1 MPFPHISACP
11 PRRAGIFPNL
21 YSARPTSTLPQGE
34 RCGLSRAVSRL
45 RGLDGLPG
53 RLPQHC
59 FLCEPQVSS
68 FPSHLLSC
76 FSLLMVSRVGALSP
90 GVPQAVLSV
99 PPALFVPNVLGGWAS
114 RPARPSPSLWVIPC
128 SALVG
133 SRGCRARRARPLPGS
148 LHLGRPLWTCC
159 SQ

>member
-99 PPALFVPNVLGGWAS
+99 CAECAGGLG
-114 RPARPSPSLWVIPC
+114 LTPC
-128 SALVG
+128 QTLTLPVG
-133 SRGCRARRARPLPGS
+133 DTMLGS
-148 LHLGRPLWTCC
+148 GGL
-159 SQ
+159 